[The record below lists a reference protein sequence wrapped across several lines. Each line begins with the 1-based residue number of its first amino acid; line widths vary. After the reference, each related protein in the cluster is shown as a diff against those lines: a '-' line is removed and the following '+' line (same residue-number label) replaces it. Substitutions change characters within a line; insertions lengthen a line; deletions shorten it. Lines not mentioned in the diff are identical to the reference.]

1 MARQGL
7 IFPGGLD
14 VNIGHFFGAC
24 MMQKKQF
31 LTKSAFLL
39 GLQCDKLLWMYQNQR
54 ELIPEVDET
63 TQAIFRQ
70 GHRVGDLA
78 KTLYPDG
85 LEIDW
90 SAGHEQGIAQT
101 RAALR
106 QRKPLFEA
114 GFVHGSLH
122 ARADI
127 LKPAANGRWDLI
139 EVKSSSKVKEE
150 HIPDVAFQKQV
161 YEGAGIR
168 IHRCYVMHV
177 DTSYVRN
184 GEVDPEGLLQRT
196 EVTDEVKASADVVR
210 AEARRM
216 ISVMTAKKCPET
228 GVGSHCEDCALY
240 SDCWAFLP
248 KRHVFSL
255 SRGGQKCYELM
266 DQGILEM
273 KDIPDDFRLNEKQAI
288 QVACEKSRKPH
299 IHPQKIEE
307 FLGNLA
313 YPLYFLDFET
323 FMAAVPPYDRLSPYE
338 PIPFQFSLHVV
349 EAPGKRGKHH
359 SYLADGSGDP
369 RPELLGRLKK
379 LIGRT
384 GSIVAF
390 HASYETRILYL
401 CSRRYPEFAGWIQS
415 LQTRLVDLHVPFRQF
430 DYYHPDQQGSTSLK
444 AVLPALTKIRY
455 DDLEIADGQTASLR
469 FAEMAFGNVT
479 PAVRQAIRAALETY
493 CHQDTEGMVEIVKAL
508 RRQCQ

>member
-1 MARQGL
+1 MAE
-7 IFPGGLD
+7 
-14 VNIGHFFGAC
+14 
-24 MMQKKQF
+24 KKQL

-54 ELIPEVDET
+54 ELMPEVDET

-85 LEIDW
+85 IEIDW

-114 GFVHGSLH
+114 GFVHGRLH

-168 IHRCYVMHV
+168 IHRCYLMHV
-177 DTSYVRN
+177 DTSYVRD

-196 EVTDEVKASADVVR
+196 EVTDEVTASADVVR
-210 AEARRM
+210 SEAKRM
-216 ISVMTAKKCPET
+216 IAVMSAKKCPEVP
-228 GVGSHCEDCALY
+228 VGSHCAECALY
-240 SDCWAFLP
+240 GDCWAFLP
-248 KRHVFSL
+248 ERHVFSL
-255 SRGGQKCYELM
+255 TYGGQKCYELM
-266 DQGILEM
+266 DQGIL
-273 KDIPDDFRLNEKQAI
+273 KVRDIPDDFPLREKQAI

-299 IHPQKIEE
+299 MRLEKIEE
-307 FLGNLA
+307 FLGSLA

-323 FMAAVPPYDRLSPYE
+323 FMAAVPPYDRMSPYE
-338 PIPFQFSLHVV
+338 VIPFQFSLHVL
-349 EAPGKRGKHH
+349 EALGKSGKHH

-369 RPELLGRLKK
+369 RPELLGMLKK

-390 HASYETRILYL
+390 NASYETRILYL
-401 CSRRYPEFAGWIQS
+401 CSRRFSEFAGWIES
-415 LQTRLVDLHVPFRQF
+415 LRPRFVDLHVPFWQL

-444 AVLPALTKIRY
+444 AVLPAMTKLRY
-455 DDLEIADGQTASLR
+455 DDLEIGDGQTASLR
-469 FAEMAFGNVT
+469 FAEMAFGDVT
-479 PAVRQAIRAALETY
+479 PAAKQDIRAALETY

-508 RRQCQ
+508 QRLCG